1 MLKRIFVSALS
12 IILLAATAGV
22 QLVWAQSNADAT
34 AAKARAKVASLGV
47 GPNAK
52 VEVKLQDTTK
62 LKGYISATEQDS
74 FTVRD
79 SRTGSTTTV
88 RYADVA
94 EVKKSGGGFSTK
106 WIVISA
112 AAVGGAIATW
122 FIVKPALCDGGAQSR
137 GPC

>member
-1 MLKRIFVSALS
+1 M
-12 IILLAATAGV
+12 LLATTAGS
-22 QLVWAQSNADAT
+22 QLAWAQSNTDAMS
-34 AAKARAKVASLGV
+34 AKARAKVASLGV

-52 VEVKLQDTTK
+52 VEVKLHDTTK
-62 LKGYISATEQDS
+62 LKGYISANEQDS

-79 SRTGSTTTV
+79 SKTGSSTTV

-94 EVKKSGGGFSTK
+94 EVKKAGSGFSTK

-122 FIVKPALCDGGAQSR
+122 VIVKPALCDGGAQTR